1 MNSRDSGI
9 VFVAGIA
16 AGLIA
21 GAVIALVLAPK
32 SGSESRY
39 IIKEKAADIGD
50 RIKEAT
56 GDRKQIYTDNWKQQK
71 GRFKIKS
78 TDA

>member
-9 VFVAGIA
+9 IFIVGITT
-16 AGLIA
+16 GLIA

-32 SGSESRY
+32 SGSESRG

-50 RIKEAT
+50 RIKETTA
-56 GDRKQIYTDNWKQQK
+56 DRKQIYTDNWKEQK
-71 GRFKIKS
+71 GKFKAKS
-78 TDA
+78 TDV